1 MDVDF
6 QLLRKFLS
14 GKLWDQLKYK
24 EKFFFNQDVVDDFMV
39 SQQIKFVKEK
49 IIVNIYKFGNLFVI
63 KYL

>member
-63 KYL
+63 